1 MKKKL
6 TTIQLSLL
14 GIILGIR
21 IAISFIPSFKVG
33 QFVELGVGFI
43 GAALSGALFGPFYAL
58 IIGVIN
64 DIITALI
71 HGKAFF
77 FGYTLSAGIA
87 GLVYGFGL
95 WRKPHTLKRI
105 FITVL
110 CITLFVNL
118 GLGSIWIKMI
128 TGKAWE
134 VFMGI
139 RIIKNIVSLFLNT
152 FLLYVLFNH
161 PTIKRYINRY
171 NF

>member
-21 IAISFIPSFKVG
+21 IAMSFIPSFKVG
-33 QFVELGVGFI
+33 TFVELGVGFI
-43 GAALSGALFGPFYAL
+43 GTALSGALFGPFYAMV
-58 IIGVIN
+58 IGVIN

-71 HGKAFF
+71 HGKSFF
-77 FGYTLSAGIA
+77 FGYTLSAAIA
-87 GLVYGFGL
+87 GLIYGFGL
-95 WRKPHTLKRI
+95 WRKNHSLKRI

-110 CITLFVNL
+110 LITIVVNL
-118 GLGSIWIKMI
+118 GLGSIWVKMM

-139 RIIKNIVSLFLNT
+139 RIVKNIFSLFLNT
-152 FLLYVLFNH
+152 FILYVLFNH
-161 PTIKRYINRY
+161 PTIKRYIDRY
-171 NF
+171 KF